1 MSYLC
6 NANFLKVVHKIL
18 NSNSVFIYQKRERN
32 IFLVSVVFAITF
44 TEVDLVWIFV
54 FIANPCYFCIY
65 VLEAGQ
71 NGFFFFFVCVW
82 GVGGGGVGG
91 RWGGGLVLYD

>member
-6 NANFLKVVHKIL
+6 NANFLKFVHKIL

-71 NGFFFFFVCVW
+71 NVFFFFFFVCVCGGW
-82 GVGGGGVGG
+82 GGGGLGGGGV
-91 RWGGGLVLYD
+91 VV

>member
-18 NSNSVFIYQKRERN
+18 NSNSVFLFYQKRERN

-71 NGFFFFFVCVW
+71 NVFFFFFFCVC
-82 GVGGGGVGG
+82 VGGGGGVL
-91 RWGGGLVLYD
+91 GGGGVVV

>member
-18 NSNSVFIYQKRERN
+18 NSNSVFFFYQKRERN

-71 NGFFFFFVCVW
+71 NVFFFFFLCVC
-82 GVGGGGVGG
+82 VGGGGGG
-91 RWGGGLVLYD
+91 VLGGGGVVV